1 MHLVARSADV
11 GLDHAVHHGVEIA
24 DPRQLH
30 RLVGILRPL
39 EELPVLDHDGR
50 LDALA
55 VELRR
60 DAEDDA
66 ENAVARLAHLQ
77 VPHQPQLLPQA
88 EFAVEFAD
96 QAVQVGN
103 GDEKSDRLFVEIG
116 EENDVGVDDRF
127 HLPDHL
133 QRLLLR
139 HRLDAREQGPRLV
152 VNDAETLGGLLQ
164 IVHVDVLDPVTRHG
178 VETLGAGENLL
189 VGLRIVHPPD
199 KTVLI
204 EVILKTI
211 VFEQLLVIGRIVGI
225 LVEGLEF
232 VALDQQPP
240 PVAPLS
246 EVDRAVHGLHAAAGQ
261 PHARGFEQHVGDL
274 LVVDRLEEPAAA
286 RGLLLDRSLL
296 AVVERRD
303 AADKLAPGVARHPA
317 DGLAV
322 GEKFVF
328 RRVEN
333 LEDIH
338 VQRADPVAVSL
349 IDSFR
354 KVQPLALQGG
364 SGDLLQGIFLLVHLV
379 LRLFS
384 AFPISKVTIFSLF
397 LLVEQI

>member
-1 MHLVARSADV
+1 M
-11 GLDHAVHHGVEIA
+11 
-24 DPRQLH
+24 
-30 RLVGILRPL
+30 
-39 EELPVLDHDGR
+39 
-50 LDALA
+50 
-55 VELRR
+55 
-60 DAEDDA
+60 
-66 ENAVARLAHLQ
+66 
-77 VPHQPQLLPQA
+77 
-88 EFAVEFAD
+88 
-96 QAVQVGN
+96 
-103 GDEKSDRLFVEIG
+103 
-116 EENDVGVDDRF
+116 
-127 HLPDHL
+127 
-133 QRLLLR
+133 
-139 HRLDAREQGPRLV
+139 
-152 VNDAETLGGLLQ
+152 
-164 IVHVDVLDPVTRHG
+164 
-178 VETLGAGENLL
+178 
-189 VGLRIVHPPD
+189 
-199 KTVLI
+199 
-204 EVILKTI
+204 
-211 VFEQLLVIGRIVGI
+211 FEQLLVVGRIVGVG
-225 LVEGLEF
+225 VEGLEF
-232 VALDQQPP
+232 VAFDEQSPP
-240 PVAPLS
+240 RVARA